1 VVYIY
6 NSQSFI
12 FVDETRRWGNSI
24 VSPVSKK
31 ITTNLNL
38 ACMDTHLHNASLD
51 SDLLSFSNVKSLPGE
66 LRDITKNTRSNAYL
80 KRQSQTESNAR
91 SYPRKMPFAIEQAK
105 GIYIKDTDGNL
116 YYDCLSGAGALALG
130 HNHAVVQDAIRT
142 QLDNNLPM
150 LTLDITTPVK
160 DQFVEDILG
169 CMPAAFAKN
178 AKLQFCGPSGA
189 DAVEAAIKLVKI
201 ATGRRTMMAF
211 HGGYHGMTNGAL
223 SMMGNLGCKTPVPGL
238 MPDVHFLPY
247 PYAYRCPM
255 GSCGD
260 TCNGT
265 CSNYIETILTD
276 DESGIAKPAGIIVEA
291 VQGEGGKIPAPDA
304 WLIHLRKITR
314 EQGIPLILDEVQT
327 GFGRT
332 GKMFAF
338 EHAGII
344 PDVVVLSK
352 AIGGGLPMAVIAYHK
367 DLDKWGPG
375 AHAGTFR
382 GNQLAM
388 AAGSATIHFIRERN
402 LCSNAM
408 LMGQLFKEQLKKIQH
423 LTHCMGDIR
432 GRGLMLGVEIVNLFS
447 GVLQSGKPA
456 RFEQLA
462 RKIQQACF
470 VRGLIIEIGGRQS
483 SVLRFLPPLHI
494 TEAQVIAI
502 CAIFREA
509 VLAAQA
515 SLPETENAAALV
527 YG

>member
-1 VVYIY
+1 
-6 NSQSFI
+6 
-12 FVDETRRWGNSI
+12 
-24 VSPVSKK
+24 
-31 ITTNLNL
+31 
-38 ACMDTHLHNASLD
+38 MDHYLHNASQD
-51 SDLLSFSNVKSLPGE
+51 SELSSFSNIKSLPGTV
-66 LRDITKNTRSNAYL
+66 RDTKHNTRSNAYL
-80 KRQSQTESNAR
+80 QRQSQTESNAR

-105 GIYIKDTDGNL
+105 GIYVKDADGNL

-169 CMPAAFAKN
+169 CLPAEFAKN
-178 AKLQFCGPSGA
+178 ARLQFCGPSGA

-201 ATGRRTMMAF
+201 ATGRKSMMAF

-255 GSCGD
+255 GSCGG
-260 TCNGT
+260 TCNST
-265 CSNYIETILTD
+265 CSNYIETVLTD

-352 AIGGGLPMAVIAYHK
+352 AIGGGLPMAVVAYHK

-388 AAGSATIHFIRERN
+388 AAGSATIHFIKENN
-402 LCSNAM
+402 LAGNAAE
-408 LMGQLFKEQLKKIQH
+408 MGQLFTAQLKKIQAA
-423 LTHCMGDIR
+423 THCIGDIR
-432 GRGLMLGVEIVNLFS
+432 GRGLMLGVEIVNTLS

-456 RFEQLA
+456 RFEQMA
-462 RKIQQACF
+462 KKIQQGCF
-470 VRGLIIEIGGRQS
+470 ERGLIIEIGGRQS

-494 TEAQVIAI
+494 TAKQVKAI
-502 CAIFREA
+502 CAIFKEA
-509 VLAAQA
+509 VVAAEA
-515 SLPETENAAALV
+515 SLLHDQKKAVPV
-527 YG
+527 YV